1 MSDQPSNSSPRWAI
15 ISLLILVELAALTY
29 LSRISQPSTTILFA
43 SYAPAFAAYVALLA
57 IARRGDTPLW
67 LWFATALLLRIPWI
81 IAGASLSDDVWRYI
95 HDGRAQLAG
104 ISPFLY
110 PPSAPE
116 AAAYAGPEVALI
128 NNPDLTTIY
137 PPFAQLAFRIAASL
151 GATLLS
157 WKLVLL
163 VFDLGI
169 GAALIPLLR
178 RKKLPLALVAA
189 YLLHPLPI
197 IEFAGNGHVDAI
209 AICTLMIALAF
220 AEGRVV
226 MSGAAFAASV
236 ASKYLALP
244 LVPFFIRNLATG
256 RRLVFL
262 GAAAAAGILFY
273 LPFTDPLPLGS
284 LGTFARTF
292 EFNGPVAGV
301 LSTWIT
307 PEGARWFMGGSLL
320 LLLGWLWWRKVEVAD
335 VAFLWIA
342 GVLLLSPIV
351 HPWYVTW
358 LVPFLA
364 WRRDMWVLVWTGTVI
379 AAYAVLPDWWSSGIW
394 DLPGWALLLEYLPVY
409 ILLAA
414 AAISYL
420 RRRPDRGHSVRV
432 GSGRDSSVRA

>member
-1 MSDQPSNSSPRWAI
+1 MSDQPSNSLPQWAV
-15 ISLLILVELAALTY
+15 ISLLTLVEFAALTY
-29 LSRISQPSTTILFA
+29 LSRISRPSTPILFA
-43 SYAPAFAAYVALLA
+43 SFASAFAAYVALLT
-57 IARRGDTPLW
+57 IARRGNTPLW

-81 IAGASLSDDVWRYI
+81 ITGVSLSDDVWRYI

-104 ISPFLY
+104 INPFLY

-137 PPFAQLAFRIAASL
+137 PPFAQLAFRIAAAL
-151 GATLLS
+151 GASLLS

-169 GAALIPLLR
+169 GAALLPLLR
-178 RKKLPLALVAA
+178 RRKLPLALVAA

-244 LVPFFIRNLATG
+244 LVPFFVRDLAAG
-256 RRLVFL
+256 RRRAFL
-262 GAAAAAGILFY
+262 AAAATGGVLIY
-273 LPFTDPLPLGS
+273 LPFTDPLSLGS
-284 LGTFARTF
+284 LGAFARTF

-301 LSTWIT
+301 LTTWIT
-307 PEGARWFMGGSLL
+307 HEGARWFMGGSLL
-320 LLLGWLWWRKVEVAD
+320 LLLGVLWWRKVEVLD

-342 GVLLLSPIV
+342 AVLLLSPIV
-351 HPWYVTW
+351 HPWYLTW

-364 WRRDMWVLVWTGTVI
+364 WRRDTWVLVWTGTVI
-379 AAYAVLPDWWSSGIW
+379 AAYAVLPNWWSSGIW
-394 DLPGWALLLEYLPVY
+394 DLPNWALLLEYLPVY
-409 ILLAA
+409 MLLAA
-414 AAISYL
+414 AVASRL
-420 RRRPDRGHSVRV
+420 GWFAKWGTHDERMTS
-432 GSGRDSSVRA
+432 